1 MSDNSLSISGN
12 HNEPRL
18 RLLND
23 ASVRN
28 NNQFVLYWMTGARR
42 TTWSFALERAVA
54 WMKELQRPLVVL
66 EALRVDYPWASH
78 RHHAFIIR
86 GMAEN
91 QRRLTA
97 KGVTSYA
104 YVEPSPGAGRGL
116 LQALARKACV
126 IVTDDAPI
134 FFLGRMVEKSA
145 MKAPVR
151 VEAIDSNGLVPV
163 RLAGK
168 QYLTAASFRRFLHM
182 ELPVH
187 LADFPVEDP
196 LRRVP
201 VFKSP
206 NLEQIKKK
214 WPPMPAVGVADV
226 GAVIRSLP
234 IDPGVHAIPGQG
246 GARAG
251 QRRLRDFLKER
262 LGGYGLSGR
271 RTLENTSSGLSPYLH
286 HGHISAHQIAREIF
300 RLEEWSPDRM
310 DEACRGRRE
319 GWWGLSPAAESFM
332 DQLVTWRELGLNMH
346 VQHEKP
352 ESYGSLP
359 EWARET
365 LEGHSGDTRPYRY
378 DMKTL
383 ESARTHDTL
392 WNAAQR
398 QLLQEGT
405 IQNYLRMLWGKKIL
419 EWTSSPRRALQVMLH
434 LNNRHALDGRDPNST
449 SGIFWTLGR
458 YDRPWF
464 PERPIFGRVRYMSSA
479 NTARKMRVRSYIE
492 KYSSEKCSPKLPLE
506 EGA

>member
-1 MSDNSLSISGN
+1 MPDIASSLPGD
-12 HNEPRL
+12 HHEPRL

-23 ASVRN
+23 AAVRN
-28 NNQFVLYWMTGARR
+28 SGQFVLYWMTGARR
-42 TTWSFALERAVA
+42 TTWNFALERAVA
-54 WMKELQRPLVVL
+54 WMKDLQRPLVVL

-91 QRRLTA
+91 QRRLAA

-116 LQALARKACV
+116 LQALASKACV

-163 RLAGK
+163 RLAEK

-196 LRRVP
+196 LRTVP
-201 VFKSP
+201 AFKAP
-206 NLEQIKKK
+206 NLEKIKKK
-214 WPPMPAVGVADV
+214 WPPMPATGMADV
-226 GAVIRSLP
+226 DAIIHSLP
-234 IDPGVHAIPGQG
+234 IDQGVPAIPGQG
-246 GARAG
+246 GPRTG
-251 QRRLRDFLKER
+251 QRRWREFLQER
-262 LGGYGLSGR
+262 LESYGLSGR
-271 RTLENTSSGLSPYLH
+271 RTLDNTSSGLSSYLH
-286 HGHISAHQIAREIF
+286 YGHISVHQIAREIF
-300 RLEEWSPDRM
+300 RHEEWSPDRI
-310 DEACRGRRE
+310 DETSRGRRE

-346 VQHEKP
+346 ANHAKP

-359 EWARET
+359 GWARET
-365 LEGHSGDTRPYRY
+365 LEGHAKDIRPYRY
-378 DMKTL
+378 DMKAL
-383 ESARTHDTL
+383 ESAKTHDLL

-398 QLLQEGT
+398 QLLQEG
-405 IQNYLRMLWGKKIL
+405 IIHNYLRMLWGKKIL

-479 NTARKMRVRSYIE
+479 NTARKMQVRAYMA
-492 KYSSEKCSPKLPLE
+492 KYSS
-506 EGA
+506 GD